1 MNKDQIK
8 QNFQTSL
15 QRLGEI
21 NTAIEANIRGK
32 QEFSARI
39 IQRLSEINDKVKQ
52 LGDAIKTLKDQLTDL
67 QGQAAANNS
76 QITDIGTE
84 VNGLR
89 AQIAQLTDERDKA
102 VAELEA
108 LKNKFQADTQGFQKR
123 IDDCEEKLRQ
133 LQDQNVAI
141 TQQRD
146 ALQAEL
152 TQTGEQG
159 AAHAAELKKL
169 TDQHTQELQQK
180 DEQLKAQQ
188 DANAAAMK
196 QLQDEIAAKEVE
208 LNQRTV
214 DVGNNAA
221 QLQAQI
227 DQLTREKEAKD
238 SQIAQLQADIAALQ
252 TENDDLIAR
261 IVAATQAI
269 ADATNRLR
277 ELNDPA
283 TFNEAE
289 LDAKF
294 QELEAS
300 VQQISN
306 AIQGNPVANNQAAA
320 GQIAQGQN
328 SNVDQEPRRVTIQG
342 QGRLPPDTPIQI
354 NGQNIPLE
362 EIRKQLSEKKRL
374 LSRNNPKAANK
385 YANALNAIQMAT
397 SQEDV
402 IRGLQSNNVTIKN
415 GAVMGGKKTK
425 KNRKQKGGYTYK
437 SNLKRRS
444 ISTTSS
450 IRSSASGRGIRH
462 TKRR

>member
-84 VNGLR
+84 VNGLK
-89 AQIAQLTDERDKA
+89 AQIAQLTDQRDKA
-102 VAELEA
+102 VAELDA
-108 LKNKFQADTQGFQKR
+108 LKNKFQADTQDFQKR
-123 IDDCEEKLRQ
+123 IDECEEKLRQ

-152 TQTGEQG
+152 GQTGEQG
-159 AAHAAELKKL
+159 AAHAVELKKL

-227 DQLTREKEAKD
+227 DQLTREKEAKNA
-238 SQIAQLQADIAALQ
+238 QIAQLQADIAALQ

-320 GQIAQGQN
+320 GQIAQGQASTGQSLDKRTPIVYEGQN
-328 SNVDQEPRRVTIQG
+328 LVLANIINTLQSKPQVDRVT
-342 QGRLPPDTPIQI
+342 
-354 NGQNIPLE
+354 
-362 EIRKQLSEKKRL
+362 KQAS
-374 LSRNNPKAANK
+374 K
-385 YANALNAIQMAT
+385 YALAL
-397 SQEDV
+397 
-402 IRGLQSNNVTIKN
+402 RGLRAAQTPEEVIQALTSNGVHAKN
-415 GAVMGGKKTK
+415 GAVYGGKKTK

>member
-8 QNFQTSL
+8 QNFETSL
-15 QRLGEI
+15 QQLGEI

-32 QEFSARI
+32 QEFSRKI
-39 IQRLSEINDKVKQ
+39 SERLSEINDKVKQ
-52 LGDAIKTLKDQLTDL
+52 IGAAIITLRGQLADL

-76 QITDIGTE
+76 QITNIGTE
-84 VNGLR
+84 VNDLR
-89 AQIAQLTDERDKA
+89 GQIAQLTDQRDKA
-102 VAELEA
+102 LAELDQ
-108 LKNKFQADTQGFQKR
+108 LKRQYQADVQGFQKR

-238 SQIAQLQADIAALQ
+238 AQIAQLQADIAALQ

-328 SNVDQEPRRVTIQG
+328 SNADQGPSRV
-342 QGRLPPDTPIQI
+342 PDTQLFKI
-354 NGQNIPLE
+354 GDKDYPLP
-362 EIRKQLSEKKRL
+362 EIRRLFQTKISRIPKGNREVLEKYNSALRGVN
-374 LSRNNPKAANK
+374 SAQTPQEVIQAISGFTV
-385 YANALNAIQMAT
+385 NAT
-397 SQEDV
+397 GDS
-402 IRGLQSNNVTIKN
+402 IK
-415 GAVMGGKKTK
+415 GGKKTK
-425 KNRKQKGGYTYK
+425 KIRKQKNRKQKGGFTYK
-437 SNLKRRS
+437 KNLKRGS

-450 IRSSASGRGIRH
+450 IRSSSGRGRSRGI